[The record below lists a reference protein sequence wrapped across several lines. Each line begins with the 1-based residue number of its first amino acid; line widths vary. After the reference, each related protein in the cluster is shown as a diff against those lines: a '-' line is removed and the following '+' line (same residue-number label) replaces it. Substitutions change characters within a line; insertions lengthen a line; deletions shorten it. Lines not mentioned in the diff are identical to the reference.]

1 MKKTLFYI
9 SLAVMAI
16 SCVKEN
22 APVANES
29 EVELFPMAFETTVE
43 ATKTTLAEDGKTVL
57 WKQGDQVAVFDGTDT
72 KKTFTAKSAG
82 ASVTLEGEAAA
93 ADEYYATYP
102 S

>member
-1 MKKTLFYI
+1 MKKTIFYL

-43 ATKTTLAEDGKTVL
+43 ATKTTLADS
-57 WKQGDQVAVFDGTDT
+57 GTD
-72 KKTFTAKSAG
+72 
-82 ASVTLEGEAAA
+82 
-93 ADEYYATYP
+93 
-102 S
+102 

>member
-22 APVANES
+22 VPVANES

-57 WKQGDQVAVFDGTDT
+57 WKQGDEVAVFDGTDE
-72 KKTFTAKSAG
+72 KKTFTADKAG
-82 ASVTLEGEAAA
+82 ASVTLSGKAAA
-93 ADEYYATYP
+93 ADE
-102 S
+102 